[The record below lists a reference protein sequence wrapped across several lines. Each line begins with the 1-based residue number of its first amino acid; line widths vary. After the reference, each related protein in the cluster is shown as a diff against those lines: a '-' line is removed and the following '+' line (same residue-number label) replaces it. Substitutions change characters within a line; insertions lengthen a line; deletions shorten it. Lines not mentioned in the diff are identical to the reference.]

1 MSLWGGVAGHS
12 GQAQGSGN
20 PSRRLAL
27 NACDVCRKRKT
38 KCDEN
43 KPSCGRCAR
52 LGLDCS
58 YVETVAAKKNL
69 SVAELE
75 GTLKR
80 MDEKLDILTAFA
92 RQAEGQSRSFMA
104 RAAHEAP
111 ATASS
116 PSTQVATFSP
126 MNFGGGDLYAAPTP
140 FLDTGRIREE
150 LSLSQ
155 RHSTAPQHLLTWPCS
170 PLQLSEPDL
179 QYPMHLEIKRSKM
192 SQSTAPPRRLEMLS
206 RDHSWLSGLSLSD
219 VHLLTKSY
227 FEHFHPSCLI
237 LDENVF
243 YSDILSKALQINF
256 AKDHS
261 TCTVLLVCA
270 IGSIAAYYSGH
281 EDWCSSFEHDVGIG
295 FFNLANEMFRDLEGA
310 NWSSVECLL
319 LMGVFYSAK
328 IRVYDAWQ
336 VSHRACCTIL
346 ILVPLQGTLGA
357 RECQL
362 FWIAYLH
369 ESQILAEFDFPASGL
384 GKLASSIPLPL
395 MPGAGTDPHY
405 AKYQFFFLALIS
417 MRKLLN
423 RILFHLYSREQ
434 NSENPSHNSPSAEK
448 PTAFLSATPSII
460 QELDRQLEEWRMCL
474 PFGLE
479 FSAYSEAQ
487 QADDQDMTQIRP
499 IHERLRGNLMTR
511 YFAAKSI
518 IHRPFIYRAL
528 HCEHG
533 SMLSEEDQIGAQT
546 AIGSAFR
553 CTLYSGIFHEP
564 LPLLLHPINT
574 CRSLFA
580 LEVQISLLL
589 RRETL
594 HFVLPKDWKMAG
606 KAREIIT
613 GLTTEMSP
621 TVARDWEILQLL
633 S

>member
-1 MSLWGGVAGHS
+1 
-12 GQAQGSGN
+12 
-20 PSRRLAL
+20 
-27 NACDVCRKRKT
+27 
-38 KCDEN
+38 
-43 KPSCGRCAR
+43 
-52 LGLDCS
+52 
-58 YVETVAAKKNL
+58 
-69 SVAELE
+69 
-75 GTLKR
+75 
-80 MDEKLDILTAFA
+80 MDEKLDILTTLA
-92 RQAEGQSRSFMA
+92 RQNEGQSRSFMP
-104 RAAHEAP
+104 RAVHDAP
-111 ATASS
+111 APASS

-126 MNFGGGDLYAAPTP
+126 MNFGGGELYAAPTP

-192 SQSTAPPRRLEMLS
+192 SQSTAPPRHLEMLS
-206 RDHSWLSGLSLSD
+206 RDHTWLSGLSLSD

-281 EDWCSSFEHDVGIG
+281 EDWCSSLEHDVGIG

-319 LMGVFYSAK
+319 LMG
-328 IRVYDAWQ
+328 
-336 VSHRACCTIL
+336 
-346 ILVPLQGTLGA
+346 QGTLGA

-434 NSENPSHNSPSAEK
+434 NSENPSHDSPSAEK

-474 PFGLE
+474 PSGLE
-479 FSAYSEAQ
+479 FSAYSGAQ
-487 QADDQDMTQIRP
+487 QTDDQDIAQIRP
-499 IHERLRGNLMTR
+499 IHERLRGNLMAR

-574 CRSLFA
+574 CRRCGSNS
-580 LEVQISLLL
+580 QKPS
-589 RRETL
+589 
-594 HFVLPKDWKMAG
+594 
-606 KAREIIT
+606 
-613 GLTTEMSP
+613 
-621 TVARDWEILQLL
+621 
-633 S
+633 